1 MHMREHIWHIIEK
14 HLAHRRTSGTSEHI
28 WHIGT
33 HLAHR
38 HTSGTSAHTSGTS
51 GAFADK
57 TSASYH
63 YRWAHSFVFIKDI
76 IEFAIRGSVTAV

>member
-14 HLAHRRTSGTSEHI
+14 
-28 WHIGT
+28 